1 MIILG
6 TNSIKDTGFNVA
18 NSCRFNDGDSAYM
31 HKTPGSAGNRR
42 KFTFSCWIKKGDIA
56 PGDDTCL
63 FSGDNSGDDSRPDD
77 IRIRDTGKL
86 YVSFRNTNDGIVS
99 TKRVLRDPSAWMNIV
114 VAVDTEQSTAENRV
128 KIYINGVQ
136 ESNLEGDGSGSPTYP
151 SEDHDCTGF
160 GRDTKITVGA
170 RSKDSPDKFF
180 DGYMAEVCYID
191 GSQLAATS
199 FGEFDEDSPT
209 IWKPKDVSGLT
220 FGTNGFYLDF
230 EDSSNLGNDANG
242 GTDLTEVNLAATD
255 QATDTCT
262 NNFATFNPLDQA
274 ETGTAIVFSQG
285 NCKGVTAVDTT
296 AALQSTIAVSS
307 GKWYAEFKV
316 TKVGDN
322 LSGGRTTVGI
332 GSRNNA
338 SVNGHY
344 YGNTASPVDSYG
356 KYSASAHYYSNN
368 GSTTSYGSS
377 FVDDDIIGVYLDLDN
392 NKLYFSENGTLYSST
407 GISITAAASTLNGHY
422 HIGFSDASA
431 NDNGEVEA
439 NYGGCPAFTISSAV
453 SDDNGYG
460 SFEYSPNITGDG
472 EAKKFYALCTK
483 NLAEFGG

>member
-31 HKTPGSAGNRR
+31 HKTPGSSGNRR

-255 QATDTCT
+255 QTTDTCT
-262 NNFATFNPLDQA
+262 NNFATLNPLNMPTSNAPTFA
-274 ETGTAIVFSQG
+274 EG
-285 NCKGVTAVDTT
+285 NIKTTTT
-296 AALQSTIAVSS
+296 ASGYFGGSSTIGVSS
-307 GKWYAEFKV
+307 GKWYFEFKTATDPNTQNV
-316 TKVGDN
+316 LFGVSYNPAEDA
-322 LSGGRTTVGI
+322 
-332 GSRNNA
+332 RNNYHIGQSPTDWNYGYNLA
-338 SVNGHY
+338 NGEVYHDNNDGVA
-344 YGNTASPVDSYG
+344 YGNSL
-356 KYSASAHYYSNN
+356 
-368 GSTTSYGSS
+368 TTSNILGMA
-377 FVDDDIIGVYLDLDN
+377 LDLDN
-392 NKLYFSENGTLYSST
+392 HKIYWSKDNTWQNSGDPTSGATGTGAFSLDTGQTYFVILSDLS
-407 GISITAAASTLNGHY
+407 ASG
-422 HIGFSDASA
+422 A
-431 NDNGEVEA
+431 
-439 NYGGCPAFTISSAV
+439 SAV
-453 SDDNGYG
+453 STNETNFGNPYNSLTSVASDANGYG
-460 SFEYSPNITGDG
+460 SFEYAPPSG
-472 EAKKFYALCTK
+472 YYSLCTK
-483 NLAEFGG
+483 NLAEYG